1 MGHIQLTICYI
12 CLEIAGGC
20 KFPLI
25 KNPSH
30 PASLQMSALH
40 HTQGSFGLTN
50 TPHHTHTHNLRVS
63 YFIMVI
69 IQMYASVWTRI
80 LSPNSCLTVVTPK
93 NLNIMTF
100 FGPNIIPLNGRVV
113 FLISGSSI
121 FAFVFNIML
130 LYNFSLERRRCA
142 RYVLLFVRVVIIHIY
157 KHTYTLVS
165 GWKCMTCLFYT
176 WPISEIRV
184 LFRCHS
190 WLRIV

>member
-25 KNPSH
+25 KNPSL

-69 IQMYASVWTRI
+69 IQMYESK
-80 LSPNSCLTVVTPK
+80 LL
-93 NLNIMTF
+93 LNCRYSQK
-100 FGPNIIPLNGRVV
+100 LEYYD
-113 FLISGSSI
+113 I
-121 FAFVFNIML
+121 FRTQ
-130 LYNFSLERRRCA
+130 YYS
-142 RYVLLFVRVVIIHIY
+142 
-157 KHTYTLVS
+157 T
-165 GWKCMTCLFYT
+165 
-176 WPISEIRV
+176 
-184 LFRCHS
+184 
-190 WLRIV
+190 